1 LADMEAAAMEAAA
14 MAVAAMAVVPPAG
27 LTDPSVH
34 NPNDC
39 GIGDLFSGAVWLF
52 RFRATA
58 VQNERLKLL

>member
-1 LADMEAAAMEAAA
+1 MEAAV

-52 RFRATA
+52 KAGLEQQPFRM
-58 VQNERLKLL
+58 NG